1 MPLNLSTITKKELS
15 LLLFVQLV
23 DEEGFHAAIAYALG
37 FEYPTYFN
45 NYFKRITGTNP
56 KSLRAQEV

>member
-23 DEEGFHAAIAYALG
+23 DEEDSHAAIAYALG
-37 FEYPTYFN
+37 F
-45 NYFKRITGTNP
+45 
-56 KSLRAQEV
+56 